1 MLSRIRHTRHIM
13 PNYVKRD
20 VSTALIDPI
29 LSYDDVITYG
39 WGAHGSINQEN
50 RILIADNDKLRY
62 IFSLKRND
70 HISEYR
76 KQINGLTPESRAK
89 LNSATL
95 IYKQLKHQTPTY
107 LNDMFVRN
115 INSTRSNGKLRVL
128 VKPHSEFD
136 KRAFGFAGINFWNS
150 IPDEIKQQESVESF
164 KFHLKHWLR
173 SIQ

>member
-1 MLSRIRHTRHIM
+1 MVCWVEFAILGTLCQTMLNAMFLRR
-13 PNYVKRD
+13 
-20 VSTALIDPI
+20 
-29 LSYDDVITYG
+29 LSIPYWVMMM
-39 WGAHGSINQEN
+39 WSHMVEN
-50 RILIADNDKLRY
+50 RILIADNDKLRC

-150 IPDEIKQQESVESF
+150 IPGEI
-164 KFHLKHWLR
+164 
-173 SIQ
+173 

>member
-1 MLSRIRHTRHIM
+1 MIIGSKNNTRSVNFDMIDGVVIDGEQLEYCKSFKSLGVIFDENMTLSTIKRSYSRKNGVLSRIRHTRHIM

-89 LNSATL
+89 LNSAT
-95 IYKQLKHQTPTY
+95 QTS
-107 LNDMFVRN
+107 DSHIF
-115 INSTRSNGKLRVL
+115 
-128 VKPHSEFD
+128 E
-136 KRAFGFAGINFWNS
+136 
-150 IPDEIKQQESVESF
+150 
-164 KFHLKHWLR
+164 
-173 SIQ
+173 